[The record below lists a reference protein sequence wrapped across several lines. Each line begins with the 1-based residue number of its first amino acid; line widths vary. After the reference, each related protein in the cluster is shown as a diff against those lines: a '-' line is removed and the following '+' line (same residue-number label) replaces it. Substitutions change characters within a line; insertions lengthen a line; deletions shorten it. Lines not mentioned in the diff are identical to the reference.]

1 MKDPHNI
8 QLQDKVKNNRRTY
21 IDLLH
26 FEESFYKENSR
37 IKRMKEGD
45 KNTSFFHRTVKVHN
59 TRNKIL
65 TFQRDDGMT
74 IEKYSQ
80 VQDMVIE
87 FFKNLFSGT
96 S

>member
-1 MKDPHNI
+1 
-8 QLQDKVKNNRRTY
+8 
-21 IDLLH
+21 
-26 FEESFYKENSR
+26 
-37 IKRMKEGD
+37 MKEGD